1 MDSARRF
8 YREYPTIVNNIPKD
22 ANHYNN
28 TLADFA
34 RIDNNLAASQRAI
47 GESSNLAQIALS
59 YTYNYDDQKLYDN
72 VCILS
77 VLAQCAID
85 NAKRKYD
92 IDIME
97 EIKLIKQSMLIDQR
111 GYPSF
116 WGLIRPQF
124 DKKKMNK
131 QLKCPMNY
139 VYRLKP
145 KSYNP
150 TTSTLPIQD
159 FFIKHEFTEHHRVSR
174 KVEKMIEKYSL
185 KLLSHGV
192 ADDPTDEDLFMMLA
206 EDFEKLIE
214 DIRQIYL
221 SKNYVGLVSK
231 LINRAFVIT
240 PGVKSNIAK
249 MVSSTNYNKALL
261 LKTLYEVNSKCFL
274 ACFISKKS
282 AAG

>member
-1 MDSARRF
+1 MVDSARR
-8 YREYPTIVNNIPKD
+8 YYKEYPTIVNNIPKD

-59 YTYNYDDQKLYDN
+59 YTYNFDDQVLYDN

-92 IDIME
+92 IDIAE

-116 WGLIRPQF
+116 WSLIRPKF
-124 DKKKMNK
+124 DKKKINK

-145 KSYNP
+145 KSYKP
-150 TTSTLPIQD
+150 ATSTLPIKD
-159 FFIKHEFTEHHRVSR
+159 FFIKHELNEQRRISK
-174 KVEKMIEKYSL
+174 KVETLIEKYSITL
-185 KLLSHGV
+185 LGSIDNNVLDNEDDYYLLS
-192 ADDPTDEDLFMMLA
+192 DDFD
-206 EDFEKLIE
+206 KLIE
-214 DIRQIYL
+214 DIKQIYI
-221 SKNYVGLVSK
+221 SKNYLGMMSR
-231 LINRAFVIT
+231 LINRAFIIT
-240 PGVKSNIAK
+240 PELQSQRFNLESRLKNNRAI
-249 MVSSTNYNKALL
+249 L
-261 LKTLYEVNSKCFL
+261 LKTLYCVNADAFLLCFKSKN
-274 ACFISKKS
+274 
-282 AAG
+282 